1 MGTTTAIS
9 QQCTTKPPTPLCT
22 TTPGHTPTTRS
33 IGRTPWFTRLQFT
46 NTTPTLSTT
55 NCHQLAYGLIS
66 KRDKSV
72 CCSFEFQKYNS
83 LLCFILCLYYYH
95 PHVPYEF
102 WMFESVT
109 RNTRC
114 SSSTE
119 VGSPCLIFT
128 CIRNQALFCAKKP
141 KI

>member
-66 KRDKSV
+66 KPFETRVYSVVLSFKSKIQFYV
-72 CCSFEFQKYNS
+72 SYCACTTTTRMFHMNS
-83 LLCFILCLYYYH
+83 GCLKTLLEI
-95 PHVPYEF
+95 
-102 WMFESVT
+102 
-109 RNTRC
+109 
-114 SSSTE
+114 
-119 VGSPCLIFT
+119 
-128 CIRNQALFCAKKP
+128 QDAAAAL
-141 KI
+141 